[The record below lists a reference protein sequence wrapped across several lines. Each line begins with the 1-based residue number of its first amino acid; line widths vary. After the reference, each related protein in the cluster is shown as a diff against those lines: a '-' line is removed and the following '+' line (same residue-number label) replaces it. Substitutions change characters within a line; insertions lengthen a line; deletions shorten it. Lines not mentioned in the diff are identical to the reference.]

1 MAKLVLTNSTVS
13 LNGQDISSS
22 VAAITI
28 STSAAEVP
36 TTNFGSGG
44 AVTRVSGLIDNS
56 VTLSMHNDYNA
67 IDGLIFPL
75 IGSTAVT
82 MIVKPA
88 GTAAAS
94 APAAPARERSARQRH
109 PSPPAGK
116 SRWRRPRRPSQR
128 SRSERSYDVRP
139 HSGHH
144 QPDRAHRL
152 LKQVRT
158 IHIQTGL
165 CQAYR

>member
-1 MAKLVLTNSTVS
+1 MAKLVLTNATVS
-13 LNGQDISSS
+13 LNASDISTS

-44 AVTRVSGLIDNS
+44 AVTRVAGLIDNS

-82 MIVKPA
+82 MVIKSS
-88 GTAAAS
+88 TAAVSTAN
-94 APAAPARERSARQRH
+94 
-109 PSPPAGK
+109 PSYTFSVLCTEWTPVNGAVG
-116 SRWRRPRRPSQR
+116 
-128 SRSERSYDVRP
+128 ELNTADVTWP
-139 HSGHH
+139 ISG
-144 QPDRAHRL
+144 
-152 LKQVRT
+152 T
-158 IHIQTGL
+158 ITT
-165 CQAYR
+165 ATA